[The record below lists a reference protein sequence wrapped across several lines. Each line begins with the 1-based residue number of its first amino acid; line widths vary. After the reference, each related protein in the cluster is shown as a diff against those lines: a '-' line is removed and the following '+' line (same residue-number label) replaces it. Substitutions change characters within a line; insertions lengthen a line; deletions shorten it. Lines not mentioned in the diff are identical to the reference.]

1 MGHHLADVSLLCRR
15 AGPAPARYS
24 SRIYG
29 DCTATGDS
37 DCAPPLE
44 IQNWPE
50 CARDYASY
58 GRPARHALTL
68 ASSRRITGQAV
79 PAVVVSPTQIELYE
93 ARTTVVVFTD
103 HASLARRAARAL
115 ARRIVHRT
123 PGVSFHDRRQ
133 AALRAPR
140 CPDE

>member
-1 MGHHLADVSLLCRR
+1 MGHRLADVSLLCQKT
-15 AGPAPARYS
+15 GPAPARYS

-29 DCTATGDS
+29 DCTATGAT

-58 GRPARHALTL
+58 GRSALHALTL
-68 ASSRRITGQAV
+68 AASRRITGQAV
-79 PAVVVSPTQIELYE
+79 PAVVVNPTQIELYE
-93 ARTTVVVFTD
+93 ARTTVVVFAD

-115 ARRIVHRT
+115 ARRIAHRT
-123 PGVSFHDRRQ
+123 HTVSFQDRRQ
-133 AALRAPR
+133 AALRAQR